1 MGYILHDILPEFH
14 WIWSLPHLTL
24 SLYSSFD
31 TSTSTNSIWSEKV
44 KRLRSKP
51 SFQRGQP
58 DMASYAW
65 HPRTGEVEAG
75 GLLWASSHPR
85 LYWVPGKPESYDR
98 NLSEKKNLKNQT
110 KQPNVAQNQ
119 DKQVKPLHHL
129 KKEKSQKKVNVR
141 YQVNQQVI
149 WNTVK
154 VILGLAE
161 TKLPTLD
168 TELKGKHSKQ

>member
-1 MGYILHDILPEFH
+1 M
-14 WIWSLPHLTL
+14 
-24 SLYSSFD
+24 
-31 TSTSTNSIWSEKV
+31 
-44 KRLRSKP
+44 
-51 SFQRGQP
+51 
-58 DMASYAW
+58 
-65 HPRTGEVEAG
+65 
-75 GLLWASSHPR
+75 
-85 LYWVPGKPESYDR
+85 
-98 NLSEKKNLKNQT
+98 
-110 KQPNVAQNQ
+110 AQNQ